1 MIIVQLPDH
10 LYFGGLNFNM
20 EYELMSYI
28 AKTLT
33 PDEKVEVTA
42 KLHWFCYRWVILWCI
57 LAIPSCGI
65 TLIFAFIA
73 WLKIST
79 VVMVCTNKR
88 CVCREGILRVN
99 VNELKNKKIE
109 SVELKYTLLGNI
121 FKYADL
127 YISGTGTSKV
137 IFKSIGKP
145 WEIKAAI
152 EKVIGE

>member
-1 MIIVQLPDH
+1 
-10 LYFGGLNFNM
+10 
-20 EYELMSYI
+20 MSYI
-28 AKTLT
+28 EKTLT
-33 PDEKVEVTA
+33 PDEKVKVTA
-42 KLHWFCYRWVILWCI
+42 KSHWINYGWVIVWCVLALPTFGVTLI
-57 LAIPSCGI
+57 LA
-65 TLIFAFIA
+65 FVA

-79 VVMVCTNKR
+79 IVMVCTNKR

-121 FKYADL
+121 LKYADL

-137 IFKSIGKP
+137 VFKSIAKP

-152 EKVIGE
+152 EKVIDE

>member
-1 MIIVQLPDH
+1 
-10 LYFGGLNFNM
+10 
-20 EYELMSYI
+20 MSYI

-88 CVCREGILRVN
+88 CVCREGILRVDATHPN
-99 VNELKNKKIE
+99 A
-109 SVELKYTLLGNI
+109 LGHQI
-121 FKYADL
+121 MAD
-127 YISGTGTSKV
+127 
-137 IFKSIGKP
+137 
-145 WEIKAAI
+145 EIYDYLNSHNLI
-152 EKVIGE
+152 

>member
-1 MIIVQLPDH
+1 MITREVRQWLNKVERRQYSYDDTMYEVRVNSEAESHVVEIVV
-10 LYFGGLNFNM
+10 YN
-20 EYELMSYI
+20 
-28 AKTLT
+28 T

-88 CVCREGILRVN
+88 CVCREGILRVDATHPN
-99 VNELKNKKIE
+99 A
-109 SVELKYTLLGNI
+109 LGYQI
-121 FKYADL
+121 MAD
-127 YISGTGTSKV
+127 
-137 IFKSIGKP
+137 
-145 WEIKAAI
+145 EIYDYLSSHNLI
-152 EKVIGE
+152 

>member
-1 MIIVQLPDH
+1 MLLIIVQLPDH

-20 EYELMSYI
+20 EYELMSYT

-88 CVCREGILRVN
+88 CVCREGILRVDATHPN
-99 VNELKNKKIE
+99 A
-109 SVELKYTLLGNI
+109 LGHQI
-121 FKYADL
+121 MAD
-127 YISGTGTSKV
+127 
-137 IFKSIGKP
+137 
-145 WEIKAAI
+145 EIYDYLNSHNLI
-152 EKVIGE
+152 